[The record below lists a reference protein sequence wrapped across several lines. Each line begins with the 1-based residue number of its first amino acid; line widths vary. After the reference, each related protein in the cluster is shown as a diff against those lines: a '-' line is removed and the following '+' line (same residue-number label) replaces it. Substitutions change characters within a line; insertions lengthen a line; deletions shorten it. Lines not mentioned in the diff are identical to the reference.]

1 MNEEANAITA
11 VTGDGTDVMT
21 LPGGVDT
28 NPPPKP
34 LQQPYRAAAR
44 GLMAYLDEQGI
55 PYQPCSEQ
63 FGLCLE
69 VRHKFWRGVT
79 NARIR
84 LGASTG
90 VVSITVWMDD
100 LLVAPGCA
108 WMVRRLADAVN
119 DHCVDAQLGYSVLM
133 QRAYARTQV
142 WYVNADLRP
151 RDVVA
156 AIASAGA
163 VLLKALLEL
172 QDMTHWHKRVDD
184 GVEAMVRWLEDAAG
198 RAAVE
203 TAELPDEALVDDV

>member
-1 MNEEANAITA
+1 MKEEAKA
-11 VTGDGTDVMT
+11 VTTVDRKGVDVMT
-21 LPGGVDT
+21 LPGSVDT

-34 LQQPYRAAAR
+34 LQQPYREAAR
-44 GLMAYLDEQGI
+44 ALMAYLDEQGI
-55 PYQPCSEQ
+55 RYHPCCEQ

-69 VRHKFWRGVT
+69 VRHEFWRGVT

-84 LGASTG
+84 LGGGAG

-100 LLVAPGCA
+100 LLVEPRCA
-108 WMVRRLADAVN
+108 WMVKRLTDAVN
-119 DHCVDAQLGYSVLM
+119 DHCLCAQLGYSVLM

-142 WYVNADLRP
+142 WYANADLRP

-156 AIASAGA
+156 AISSAGA

-172 QDMTHWHKRVDD
+172 QEMSSWQKRIND
-184 GVEAMVRWLEDAAG
+184 GIEAMVQWLENATG

-203 TAELPDEALVDDV
+203 TAELPGVALADEV